1 MSEAKEKYV
10 CFISYLCKKYILLSF
25 HNAYVILFHINYWK
39 FISGRGGS
47 VNTLHKLKR
56 NIALLIIFFMFGMC
70 FAPYQTRSSLYASI
84 SADSATFYFGSDK
97 ISANNTT
104 PCTREMLQERIYNLC
119 EQYISRST
127 NARNS
132 INRLA
137 YAPGLRFVP
146 RFSQN
151 YYFISFI
158 ILFCPVL
165 PGTKIINYLHKSDG
179 KKRL

>member
-1 MSEAKEKYV
+1 M
-10 CFISYLCKKYILLSF
+10 
-25 HNAYVILFHINYWK
+25 
-39 FISGRGGS
+39 
-47 VNTLHKLKR
+47 NTLHKLKR
-56 NIALLIIFFMFGMC
+56 NIALAIMFFMLGMC
-70 FAPYQTRSSLYASI
+70 FVPYQAHSSLYASI
-84 SADSATFYFGSDK
+84 LTDSANFYSGSDK

-119 EQYISRST
+119 EQYVSRST

>member
-1 MSEAKEKYV
+1 M

-25 HNAYVILFHINYWK
+25 HNTYVILFHINYWK
-39 FISGRGGS
+39 LISGRSGS
-47 VNTLHKLKR
+47 VNTLHKSKR
-56 NIALLIIFFMFGMC
+56 NIALVIMFFMLGMC
-70 FAPYQTRSSLYASI
+70 FAPYQTHSSLYASI
-84 SADSATFYFGSDK
+84 SADSATFYSGSDT

-104 PCTREMLQERIYNLC
+104 PCTREMLQERVYTLC
-119 EQYISRST
+119 EQYLSRNT

-137 YAPGLRFVP
+137 YTPGLCFVP
-146 RFSQN
+146 CLSQN

-165 PGTKIINYLHKSDG
+165 PGKKIISYLHKSDG

>member
-1 MSEAKEKYV
+1 M
-10 CFISYLCKKYILLSF
+10 CFISYLCKKYIPLSF
-25 HNAYVILFHINYWK
+25 HNTYVILFHINYWK
-39 FISGRGGS
+39 LISGRSGS
-47 VNTLHKLKR
+47 VNTLV
-56 NIALLIIFFMFGMC
+56 IMFFMLGMC
-70 FAPYQTRSSLYASI
+70 FAPYQTHSSLYASI
-84 SADSATFYFGSDK
+84 SADSATFYSGSDT

-104 PCTREMLQERIYNLC
+104 PCTREMLQERVYTLC
-119 EQYISRST
+119 EQYLSRNT

-137 YAPGLRFVP
+137 YTPGLYFVP
-146 RFSQN
+146 RLSQN

-165 PGTKIINYLHKSDG
+165 PAKKIISYLQKSHG